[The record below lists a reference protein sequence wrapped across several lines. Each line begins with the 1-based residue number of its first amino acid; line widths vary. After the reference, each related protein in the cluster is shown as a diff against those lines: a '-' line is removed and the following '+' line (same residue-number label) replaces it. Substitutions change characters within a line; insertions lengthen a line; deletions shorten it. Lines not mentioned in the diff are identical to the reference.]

1 MIFAKVVERSK
12 KKKKNKKK
20 TKRRRR
26 RGRPIFTMVKK
37 AMIDINKEVK
47 KERERTA
54 KHKDSHKRGNGK
66 CKMTEDE

>member
-12 KKKKNKKK
+12 KGNKEKA
-20 TKRRRR
+20 KRGRR

-37 AMIDINKEVK
+37 AKIDINKEVK

-54 KHKDSHKRGNGK
+54 KHKDSHKRGNGR
-66 CKMTEDE
+66 CKKTVDE